1 MTMKIN
7 GLLRNHS
14 ILRSIALSIAF
25 VFVFVTMTFLSAFDV
40 LALPKTPSLI
50 DDVEFDGTYAWETDL
65 DVLTS
70 ADDYITYSDFRNIY
84 CKAATDPSVCASAAN
99 GKEIR
104 FDTAEELYRFSLDVS
119 FEKIYLTADPA
130 ENVKL
135 SPTKIAVLLSLY
147 YTLGNDIDYSVMN
160 AKTFAPIGYEFRDT
174 SNVFYKN
181 VFTGTFDGRGFAIS
195 NLYVAGYDYM
205 IYEDFIDELNSVD
218 IALSPYYSMFTINEG
233 TIKNLGL
240 INPTLELLDTHIDI
254 NSTSNL
260 VGFNAV
266 PGVIDH
272 VYVIDNRTDV
282 LEAGIRYRVGTA
294 SQSFSA
300 GGIVHTN
307 IGTFTNAYYSSKVV
321 VNGSW
326 LNRFATQPVLF
337 SNTAT
342 IGGTL
347 YTGTRSNIVYDSS
360 VYLLNVTVNSV
371 TFSVTPPNPALQTGE
386 TTAVLKSSA
395 SSLNTESD
403 RWYFYAQDVYPLLLG
418 MPYVSGAYEIDSA
431 VDLVFFSRLI
441 GFATVANGTAYGA
454 ATYRLKNNID
464 MSEVAPGAYRTPS
477 VNFNGTLS
485 GTNPGGSDLSDN
497 YYIYNLHLTRG
508 TLRGTNYYAGLFSIL
523 GATGRVE
530 DLNINAS
537 SIQLSD
543 TEAVYSYLF
552 YIGMIAGRNSGGT
565 IEDVQV
571 DVPIN
576 LGTQALGETAAGGI
590 VGQSSGLIQRVS
602 FSGSIDAGIH
612 VFQSSYNVAPVY
624 NIGGIVGAAAANALT
639 MKNVVNN
646 APITGFSTTSTF
658 NLASGYTQILTRTG
672 GVIGYVLHT
681 ATIKHGFV
689 NVANKADITFRDVI
703 NTVGLPSEQ
712 RIGGV
717 FGEMAG
723 LGAPVLETAGVFVNA
738 NYYNE
743 GDIIGAYAAS
753 TATIRAA
760 GIGVANMSVATEY
773 ALFFNHGTFQYTTT
787 GASSPTGTFLYTG
800 TVYDIGSASLTLTRV
815 YNYGNLAISSNF
827 YTTVN
832 PLYYSLANNATVIR
846 YSINYGNVS
855 VMANGGAGVI
865 TLAANS
871 PLTVSGI
878 TTSSNIDYL
887 NVTNKGSIDVV
898 NLSIG
903 SNELNVSGITYQLT
917 SGKYIKNTLNEG
929 DITVAKINGTAIIF
943 LGGIVN
949 RNYSGD
955 LHNAGVTKATI
966 GILNTINYGAISTSY
981 GLKTD
986 NLYGITGTSNTFAGG
1001 VATLNL
1007 GSIQDS
1013 GNLGDISL
1021 YNSNT
1026 GGAITVNTNVTYA
1039 GRVEAYTA
1047 GVTAGGIA
1055 AMSMTGNSR
1064 IYDTANIGDVTAVAY
1079 RYSRAGG
1086 ILAVSLYSESTAGGI
1101 TTGMGLANTIQ
1112 NSILSNGLN
1121 YGAIS
1126 SMTNVIATYATS
1138 YSASSVSM
1146 YYGTST
1152 SSNTTIY
1159 IAGTEERPGIY
1170 SSAGGIIGYG
1180 LCVMTRML
1188 NHGTISATDVAG
1200 GIVGATYIVGS
1211 ATTVVNINT
1220 AINYGSVKA
1229 IPAAN
1234 VMAGA
1239 SRVDEYLLSY
1249 DDYSTFFMADGNT
1262 FIFPTG
1268 YTREEPKQ
1276 KRGFGGI
1283 FGRLQRGNSGIM
1295 TSAGGAFDF
1304 IVNVN
1309 PNVDLIGR
1317 LDQVQ
1322 NFTSSSM
1329 FFRFNDAI
1337 YYSAKYNDTTQV
1349 VFTGYYYAISRYVSR
1364 VLVSG
1369 VYTYTMRANTVYTRV
1384 GITPVLYS
1392 TPGTNYTFRSTGSFT
1407 NANTNYYGYYG
1418 PIEVP
1423 WITENP
1429 SDVRI
1434 TDANAQYMYSPNFPM
1449 RSNPALTEY
1458 IYYIESNLLAPR
1470 FQVGGDNPRPN
1481 GMYVLSTSF
1490 GATFG
1495 SVLPSNISDTAL
1507 FPINED
1513 LVPAPSLN
1521 LDYNAVSSANLK
1533 PIDQTVLDKY
1543 ADLKQ
1548 TLFNDKSAIVDIGAN
1563 SVVLTENGGSSTFL
1577 SNGTIDDINKRV
1589 TYTISLEAF
1598 DPLQASVS
1606 YAVTQASISSKG
1618 LVAKRPDDQYGG
1630 PPTEQNLDDYRV
1642 LLYPER
1648 NMTIST
1654 AYAPTLNVNLPA
1666 RTITTNQTVTLGYF
1680 SIFSE
1685 AYLNSN
1691 LYAHTAYYTDY
1702 QVQIVFT
1709 PTAAQIPTGTTG
1721 INTVQFNGG
1730 AAVTVTN
1737 QSDVTGLGDV
1747 NYNGSI
1753 RFNFRD
1759 TKGIWAAGY
1768 DFSSYIS
1775 IRYQDGT
1782 VVSPSYYTLTSI
1794 PVVIAGSNRDF
1805 VVTIAFTDQTKSGNY
1820 YMDYKYFAS
1829 SPTLS
1834 VLFDKAASS
1843 QNLITAL
1850 DYYSNDGSTTIG
1862 ATTISSSVNL
1872 GYPIT
1877 VSGFT
1882 TNSNGSVSYLSN
1894 TTYDVSFMTTG
1905 SFRISPFAQ
1914 LISVQLLGTSL
1925 INGYKTFQIQY
1936 VVQAEN
1942 GTQRTYTQNIVERTI
1957 DLTAVLKNGNETSL
1971 SDVFAIREDLTT
1983 EFRVDL
1989 GLDATL
1995 NLYRLEDPSYSYIQI
2010 AVTAKKLDNVT
2021 VIPAEDI
2028 VGITYREVNEQ
2039 DFYIDMD
2046 YTTIPGFYT
2055 FSFRFYRDGSTTE
2068 YVTLSTPLVI
2078 RKNAGTNPYLF
2089 DIRFSNIANETS
2101 YPIIRPTDVDGVVL
2115 TGTGLDMRVFFGGI
2129 DYDGADTL
2137 GYRYFRVDGQVSN
2150 TPLDEYVPRMIE
2162 YLPYGATI
2170 ARYAYNGTSWYWTTE
2185 VNAASSQEDKNTL
2198 IADFTVFPDTL
2209 LEPEEGEDVIIRY
2222 RVTSEDGLTFTYYNV
2237 TVTDINFNVTL
2248 IFDIYYCTGPGVE
2261 TCTLASSSAQFANQ
2275 LVIITVK
2282 NYDTNGDAN
2291 TINVVDPDD
2300 YPTFSV
2306 INGLNNQMT
2315 QFYYTYSG
2323 QYRYSFGRN
2332 ISGFYVFNLELPLDR
2347 YLNPR
2352 YEYTIEH
2359 QFYLLNDASDY
2370 IPGLPGKYFYI
2381 EAGTRNRTRRFN
2393 IFIRE
2398 LSAPITTAPWGLFDF
2413 FRTWGEEN

>member
-1 MTMKIN
+1 MKN
-7 GLLRNHS
+7 NAAFRNHNV
-14 ILRSIALSIAF
+14 LRSLALAIAF
-25 VFVFVTMTFLSAFDV
+25 VFLFTSMILLSAFDV
-40 LALPKTPSLI
+40 LALPKTPNLV
-50 DDVEFDGTYAWETDL
+50 DDVEFDGTYTWETDL

-70 ADDYITYSDFRNIY
+70 AEDYITYSDFRNIY

-174 SNVFYKN
+174 SNVYYKN
-181 VFTGTFDGRGFAIS
+181 VFTGTFDGKGFSIS

-240 INPTLELLDTHIDI
+240 LNPTLELLDTHIDI

-260 VGFNAV
+260 VGFNALS
-266 PGVIDH
+266 GVIDH
-272 VYVIDNRTDV
+272 VYVVDTRTDV

-300 GGIVHTN
+300 AGIVHTN

-342 IGGTL
+342 IGGTP
-347 YTGTRSNIVYDSS
+347 YTGTRANLVYDSS

-371 TFSVTPPNPALQTGE
+371 TFSVTTPNPALQTAE
-386 TTAVLKSSA
+386 TTAVLKSAS
-395 SSLNTESD
+395 SSLNTETD
-403 RWYFYAQDVYPLLLG
+403 RWYFYAQDTYPLLLG
-418 MPYVSGAYEIDSA
+418 MPFVSGAYEIDSA
-431 VDLVFFSRLI
+431 IDLVFFSRLI
-441 GFATVANGTAYGA
+441 GFVTVENGTSYGS

-464 MSEVAPGAYRTPS
+464 MSRVAPGAYKTPS
-477 VNFNGTLS
+477 VNFNGTLT
-485 GTNPGGSDLSDN
+485 GNNPAGVDLSDN
-497 YYIYNLHLTRG
+497 FYIYNLHLTNG
-508 TLRGTNYYAGLFSIL
+508 TLRGTNYYAGLFSII

-530 DLNINAS
+530 DLNVNAS

-571 DVPIN
+571 DVPIH
-576 LGTQALGETAAGGI
+576 LGTQALGETSAGGI

-602 FSGSIDAGIH
+602 FSGSLDAGIH
-612 VFQSSYNVAPVY
+612 VFQSSYNVGPVY

-646 APITGFSTTSTF
+646 APITGFSTASTF
-658 NLASGYTQILTRTG
+658 NLASGYTQILVRMG

-681 ATIKHGFV
+681 TTIKHGFV
-689 NVANKADITFRDVI
+689 NIANKADITFRNVI
-703 NTVGLPSEQ
+703 NTGPLPSQQ

-723 LGAPVLETAGVFVNA
+723 LGAPVLETAGVYVNA

-743 GDIIGAYAAS
+743 GNIIGAYAAS

-760 GIGVANMSVATEY
+760 GIGVANMSVATEF

-787 GASSPTGTFLYTG
+787 GASAPTGTFLYTG
-800 TVYDIGSASLTLTRV
+800 IVYDIGTANLTLTRV
-815 YNYGNLAISSNF
+815 YNYGDFAISTNF

-832 PLYYSLANNATVIR
+832 PLYFSLNNRSTVIR
-846 YSINYGNVS
+846 YSINYGNVA
-855 VMANGGAGVI
+855 VMAGGGSSVI
-865 TLAANS
+865 TLAASS
-871 PLTVSGI
+871 PLTVAGI
-878 TTSSNIDYL
+878 TTSTNVDYL
-887 NVTNKGSIDVV
+887 NVVNKGSIDVV
-898 NLSIG
+898 NLAIG
-903 SNELNVSGITYQLT
+903 SNQLNVAGITFELT
-917 SGKYIKNTLNEG
+917 SGKFIKNSLNQG
-929 DITVAKINGTAIIF
+929 NITVAKIAGTAMIF
-943 LGGIVN
+943 MGGIVN
-949 RNYSGD
+949 RNNSGD

-981 GLKTD
+981 GLKAQ
-986 NLYGITGTSNTFAGG
+986 NLYGISGTSNTFAGG
-1001 VATLNL
+1001 IATLNV

-1021 YNSNT
+1021 YNSST
-1026 GGAITVNTNVTYA
+1026 SGTITIDATTTAA
-1039 GRVEAYTA
+1039 GRVNTYTA

-1055 AMSMTGNSR
+1055 AMSMSGTSR
-1064 IYDTANIGDVTAVAY
+1064 IYDTANIGDVTAIAF

-1086 ILAVSLYSESTAGGI
+1086 ILAVSLNAESLAGGI
-1101 TTGMGLANTIQ
+1101 TAGMGLVNTIQ
-1112 NSILSNGLN
+1112 NSVLANGLN

-1126 SMTNVIATYATS
+1126 SMTNVIATYASS
-1138 YSASSVSM
+1138 YTASSVQM
-1146 YYGTST
+1146 YYGVTQT
-1152 SSNTTIY
+1152 NNTTIHVTG
-1159 IAGTEERPGIY
+1159 AEERPGIY

-1188 NHGTISATDVAG
+1188 NHGTVSATDVAG
-1200 GIVGATYIVGS
+1200 GIVGATYVIGS

-1220 AINYGSVKA
+1220 AINYGSVRA
-1229 IPAAN
+1229 LPSAN
-1234 VMAGA
+1234 VMAG
-1239 SRVDEYLLSY
+1239 SPRIDDYLLSY
-1249 DDYSTFFMADGNT
+1249 DNYSALFLATNST

-1268 YTREEPKQ
+1268 YTREEPLQ

-1295 TSAGGAFDF
+1295 TSEGGSFDF
-1304 IVNVN
+1304 IVNVD

-1322 NFTSSSM
+1322 NFTSSSR
-1329 FFRFNDAI
+1329 FFRFNNAI
-1337 YYSAKYNDTTQV
+1337 YYSAKPNDTTQV
-1349 VFTGYYYAISRYVSR
+1349 VFTGFFYAESTYISR
-1364 VLVSG
+1364 VLASG
-1369 VYTYTMRANTVYTRV
+1369 VYTYTMRANTVRNQI
-1384 GITPVLYS
+1384 GIQTALVS
-1392 TPGTNYTFRSTGSFT
+1392 TPGTNYTFRSTGNFT
-1407 NANTNYYGYYG
+1407 NTGTNYRGYYG
-1418 PIEVP
+1418 GIPIP
-1423 WITENP
+1423 RITENP
-1429 SDVRI
+1429 SDACI
-1434 TDANAQYMYSPNFPM
+1434 AAGTCQYMYSPTFPM

-1513 LVPAPSLN
+1513 LDPAPSLN
-1521 LDYNAVSSANLK
+1521 LNYNAVSSTYLK
-1533 PIDQTVLDKY
+1533 PIDELVLDKFD
-1543 ADLKQ
+1543 DLKQ

-1563 SVVLTENGGSSTFL
+1563 SIVLNENAGSNTFL
-1577 SNGTIDDINKRV
+1577 SSGVIDDINKRI

-1598 DPLQASVS
+1598 DPAQTSVS
-1606 YAVTQASISSKG
+1606 YAVSAASISSRA
-1618 LVAKRPDDQYGG
+1618 LVAKRPNDQFGG
-1630 PPTEQNLDDYRV
+1630 PPTQQNLYDYRD
-1642 LLYPER
+1642 LLYPGR
-1648 NMTIST
+1648 FQTIST
-1654 AYAPTLNVNLPA
+1654 SYPATLSVALPA

-1680 SIFSE
+1680 TIFSE
-1685 AYLNSN
+1685 AFLNSD

-1702 QVQIVFT
+1702 EVRITFT

-1737 QSDVTGLGDV
+1737 QADVTALGDV

-1829 SPTLS
+1829 SATLS
-1834 VLFDKAASS
+1834 VLFDKAAST

-1850 DYYSNDGSTTIG
+1850 DYYSNDSSTTIG

-1877 VSGFT
+1877 VTGFT

-1894 TTYDVSFMTTG
+1894 TTYDISFMTAG

-1914 LISVQLLGTSL
+1914 VVSVQLLGTSL
-1925 INGYKTFQIQY
+1925 VNGYKTYQIQY
-1936 VVQAEN
+1936 VIQAEN

-1957 DLTAVLKNGNETSL
+1957 NLTAVLKNGNETSL

-1989 GLDATL
+1989 GLDPTL
-1995 NLYRLEDPSYSYIQI
+1995 NLYRLADPTYSYIQI

-2021 VIPAEDI
+2021 VIAAENI
-2028 VGITYREVNEQ
+2028 VGITYRVVNNQ

-2055 FSFRFYRDGSTTE
+2055 FSFRFYRDGSTTQF
-2068 YVTLSTPLVI
+2068 VTLSTPLVI

-2170 ARYAYNGTSWYWTTE
+2170 ARYAHNGTSWYWTTE

-2198 IADFTVFPDTL
+2198 IADFTRFPDTL
-2209 LEPEEGEDVIIRY
+2209 EEPEEGEDVIIRY

-2261 TCTLASSSAQFANQ
+2261 TCTLASNSAQFANE

-2282 NYDTNGDAN
+2282 NYDTNGDSN
-2291 TINVVDPDD
+2291 TINVVNPAD

-2352 YEYTIEH
+2352 YAYTIEH
-2359 QFYLLNDASDY
+2359 QFYLLNDASNY
-2370 IPGLPGKYFYI
+2370 VPGLPGKYFYI

-2398 LSAPITTAPWGLFDF
+2398 LAAPITTAPWGLFDF
-2413 FRTWGEEN
+2413 FRTWGEED